1 MSTDPGPG
9 VGIEGV
15 LRDIFTARVAGG
27 LEQEILDVIDM
38 AIGVYEASRHTAL
51 ARTLNPFHYLV
62 TALAFVASVPRR
74 TWRALGFGRRAGAP
88 PRLRSEDVA
97 RLEAVAARLADA
109 ERSMETRFAT
119 IRDRQAQRTAEHGRQ
134 LAELAERLDFT
145 ERVLAQRDVQQRLRA
160 PEENDAPTPV

>member
-1 MSTDPGPG
+1 
-9 VGIEGV
+9 
-15 LRDIFTARVAGG
+15 
-27 LEQEILDVIDM
+27 M

-51 ARTLNPFHYLV
+51 ARTFNPFHYLV
-62 TALAFVASVPRR
+62 TALTFVASVPRR
-74 TWRALGFGRRAGAP
+74 TWRALGFGRRAASV

-109 ERSMETRFAT
+109 ERSMETRFAA

-145 ERVLAQRDVQQRLRA
+145 ERVLAQQEVVHRLKA
-160 PEENDAPTPV
+160 PEESDAATPV